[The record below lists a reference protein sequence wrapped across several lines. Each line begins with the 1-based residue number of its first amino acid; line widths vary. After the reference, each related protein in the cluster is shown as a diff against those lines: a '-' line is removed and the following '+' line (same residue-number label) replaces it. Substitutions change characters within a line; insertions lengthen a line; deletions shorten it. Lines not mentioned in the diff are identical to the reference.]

1 MATKTSTRKKKDI
14 NSYMKGIFGSSYK
27 KQLALKKADK
37 DAAKIKSKDGLMK
50 YISNVKKNDLL
61 KNTTKLPILIYTI
74 IKLFNDL
81 GRNKSFKVFIP
92 SKNKLMATIIKD
104 KSNLVVKLQNLFK
117 LFKYEAYSLIYDTST
132 RDPDNILELYKTF
145 NYIGTV
151 LKKTTYLNYK
161 DPEVALNIIVFALN
175 INKMN
180 NLLDSKEDI
189 YREYFRTRKEAISDI
204 SSDIKLSKLEYGY
217 LLLLQDVLT
226 CDLDASKCNIQ
237 SYDLY
242 NKYYEY
248 DNKASDKE
256 NFIRLFRM
264 TQAQPETQSEAIKKL
279 LDIS

>member
-81 GRNKSFKVFIP
+81 GRNKTFKVFIP
-92 SKNKLMATIIKD
+92 SKNKLIATIISD
-104 KSNLVVKLQNLFK
+104 KSNLVVKLQNLFN
-117 LFKYEAYSLIYDTST
+117 LFKYEAYSIIYDTTT
-132 RDPDNILELYKTF
+132 RDPDNIFELYRTF
-145 NYIGTV
+145 NSIGSI

-180 NLLDSKEDI
+180 KLLDSKEDI
-189 YREYFRTRKEAISDI
+189 YKEYFNTRKNSTSD
-204 SSDIKLSKLEYGY
+204 DVKLSKIEYSY

-226 CDLDASKCNIQ
+226 CDNDASKCDIK
-237 SYDLY
+237 SSEIY
-242 NKYYEY
+242 NKDYQYNNSISFK
-248 DNKASDKE
+248 DN
-256 NFIRLFRM
+256 F
-264 TQAQPETQSEAIKKL
+264 KKL
-279 LDIS
+279 LGL